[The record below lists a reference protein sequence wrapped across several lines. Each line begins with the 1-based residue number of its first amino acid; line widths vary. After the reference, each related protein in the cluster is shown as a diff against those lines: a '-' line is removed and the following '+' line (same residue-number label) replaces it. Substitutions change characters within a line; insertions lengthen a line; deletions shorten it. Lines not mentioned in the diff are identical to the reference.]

1 MGRDEA
7 ENGVEMDAAV
17 MMDLL
22 EDGGLSR
29 PKNEGAE

>member
-22 EDGGLSR
+22 EDGGVI
-29 PKNEGAE
+29 KA